1 VTSVSGVSYARRW
14 AQKEDLWSAN
24 AVGGYWYVKLSMI

>member
-1 VTSVSGVSYARRW
+1 VSYVRRW

-24 AVGGYWYVKLSMI
+24 AVGGYWYAKLSM